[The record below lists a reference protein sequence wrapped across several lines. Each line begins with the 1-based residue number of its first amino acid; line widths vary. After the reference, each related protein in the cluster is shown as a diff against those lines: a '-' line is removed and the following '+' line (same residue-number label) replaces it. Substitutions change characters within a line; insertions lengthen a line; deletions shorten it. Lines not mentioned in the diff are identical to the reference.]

1 VFASTI
7 GHAKEA
13 FDDPDVARMY
23 LEAIRWALRLSGD
36 DARPHPAL
44 ISSITAPRPDGQ
56 TKNGR

>member
-23 LEAIRWALRLSGD
+23 TEAIRWALRLSGD
-36 DARPHPAL
+36 DARPHP
-44 ISSITAPRPDGQ
+44 R
-56 TKNGR
+56 R